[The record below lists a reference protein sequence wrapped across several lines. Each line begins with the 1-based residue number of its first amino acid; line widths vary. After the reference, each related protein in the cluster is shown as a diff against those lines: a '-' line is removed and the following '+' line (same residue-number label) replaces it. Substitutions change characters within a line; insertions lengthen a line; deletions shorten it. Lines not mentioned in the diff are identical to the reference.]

1 MRGRLV
7 GVVEEFARETSAA
20 DRWSPSTRRTLSI
33 GSRELAGVANT
44 CRINMPQRTRNGV
57 LSYPCLL
64 QRNTG
69 FE

>member
-44 CRINMPQRTRNGV
+44 CRINMPQQHDV

-64 QRNTG
+64 QRNTS

>member
-20 DRWSPSTRRTLSI
+20 ESWSPSTRRTLSI
-33 GSRELAGVANT
+33 GSRELTACAFCSVTAYVVQV
-44 CRINMPQRTRNGV
+44 PQ
-57 LSYPCLL
+57 LL
-64 QRNTG
+64 QRNTS

>member
-1 MRGRLV
+1 MDMPRTMMRGRLV

-44 CRINMPQRTRNGV
+44 CRINAANNTY
-57 LSYPCLL
+57 SYRLFRP
-64 QRNTG
+64 
-69 FE
+69 